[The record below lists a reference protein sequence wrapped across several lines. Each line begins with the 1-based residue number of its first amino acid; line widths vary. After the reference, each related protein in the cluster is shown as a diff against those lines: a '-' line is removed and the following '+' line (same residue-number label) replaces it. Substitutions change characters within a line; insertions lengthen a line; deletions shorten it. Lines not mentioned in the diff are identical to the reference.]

1 MKKKPWKWLKK
12 SSDDFEE
19 LYKDILNNLEKDE
32 ILIADY
38 YSFFENGKTVFP
50 MYIKALTELD
60 VNDESVD
67 NLINTFTNLNK
78 IAQAFD
84 RN

>member
-1 MKKKPWKWLKK
+1 
-12 SSDDFEE
+12 
-19 LYKDILNNLEKDE
+19 
-32 ILIADY
+32 
-38 YSFFENGKTVFP
+38 

>member
-1 MKKKPWKWLKK
+1 
-12 SSDDFEE
+12 
-19 LYKDILNNLEKDE
+19 
-32 ILIADY
+32 
-38 YSFFENGKTVFP
+38 

-67 NLINTFTNLNK
+67 SLINTFTNLNK